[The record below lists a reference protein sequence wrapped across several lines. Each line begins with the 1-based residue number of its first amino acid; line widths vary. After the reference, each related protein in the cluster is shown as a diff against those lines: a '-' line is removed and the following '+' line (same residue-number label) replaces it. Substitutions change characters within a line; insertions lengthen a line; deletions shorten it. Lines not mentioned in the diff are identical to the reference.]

1 VAVGTLGV
9 LGAGSSVAREVRV
22 MQEPRELALDPP
34 PRSAAMTLGRHLLGR
49 IYRPDPRDW
58 TMSRLMEVA
67 EPGPATLDMTVQQ
80 VLDQSTWFSVWRD
93 YLVFWRWLKKQHP
106 HPGPAPQPVD
116 STPGWPLKI
125 QLDQGQTGHCVGFG
139 WSGWVDALPVEG
151 FYQNADAHAL
161 YYECKVIDGEP
172 LAENGSYVRSGALAL
187 RNRGRLSAFAFAQNT
202 NEIDDWINNHGPV
215 VVGTAWTDDMFN
227 PDAQGYVKPSGSVA
241 GGHCYVML
249 EKVDSDDAYVFQN
262 SWGASWGQN
271 GRFRMKRSDFAGL
284 LADQGEACCAA
295 ELPH

>member
-1 VAVGTLGV
+1 
-9 LGAGSSVAREVRV
+9 
-22 MQEPRELALDPP
+22 MQEPRELAMDPP
-34 PRSAAMTLGRHLLGR
+34 PRSAALTLGRHLLGR
-49 IYRPDPRDW
+49 IYKPDPRDW
-58 TMSRLMEVA
+58 SIARLLELA
-67 EPGPATLDMTVQQ
+67 EPSAGTLDMTVQQ
-80 VLDQSTWFSVWRD
+80 VLDQTPYFATWPN
-93 YLVFWRWLKKQHP
+93 YLVFWRWLKKQHKK
-106 HPGPAPQPVD
+106 PGPKPPPPAPGD
-116 STPGWPLKI
+116 TTPTWPLKI

-151 FYQNADAHAL
+151 AYQNADAHAL

-187 RNRGRLSAFAFAQNT
+187 RNRGRLSAFAFAKNT
-202 NEIDDWINNHGPV
+202 GEIDDWIDHNGPV
-215 VVGTAWTDDMFN
+215 VVGTKWTNDMFN
-227 PDAQGYVKPSGSVA
+227 PDSTGLVKTTGSVA

-249 EKVDSDDAYVFQN
+249 DKIDEDDTYLFQN

-271 GRFRMKRSDFAGL
+271 GRFRIKRSDFAGL